1 MNTNEIKIA
10 VNDIRAAYK
19 DAGDAGKDTL
29 VALFGKDVCVAVE
42 PSLDDYTTI
51 KTYEDAC
58 IALGVEPLDE
68 QALAGKVPPHI
79 IALMKLE
86 TVSRALWGRKFQPK
100 PDAKGSETYY
110 YPWFALW
117 TKAEIDGMNKEDK
130 GALLAAGA
138 SSGASAGFGYLNTHS
153 RSSDAN
159 AHVGFRL
166 CQETV
171 DAARYFGRQFVEL
184 WAEYLAF
191 NFTVGGPY
199 EEK

>member
-10 VNDIRAAYK
+10 VDDIRAAYK
-19 DAGDAGKDTL
+19 DAGDEGKDTL
-29 VALFGKDVCVAVE
+29 VALFGKDVCVVVE
-42 PSLDDYTTI
+42 PSLDDYTTL

-100 PDAKGSETYY
+100 PDADGSEAYF

-117 TKAEIDGMNKEDK
+117 TKGKIDRMNKEDR
-130 GALLAAGA
+130 GALLAAQADDGTH
-138 SSGASAGFGYLNTHS
+138 AGFGFLDTDY
-153 RSSDAN
+153 RSSHAP
-159 AHVGFRL
+159 AYIGFRL
-166 CQETV
+166 CQKTE
-171 DAARYFGRQFVEL
+171 DAARYFGRQFIEL

-191 NFTVGGPY
+191 NFIVRGPY